1 MNTFEEIVKPNQ
13 YFYYQRGSV
22 FTEKPWNRPN
32 YNTLKEFLTVI
43 SEKTDILSRYQ
54 IYLMGGVLFDF
65 EKTWDV
71 DLCFTGKIESYD
83 ILENDMNLM
92 YDVALNHFRLLLD
105 IQWFIDPL
113 PVVSYEEITSSEFKH
128 YRLKYIKTGY
138 VKKQVGQEVTI
149 KDIRDE
155 NGITKLSTYLVEGY
169 HNEYPGTKEKVIN
182 RIKQNP
188 HKVLKSVFNVE
199 TFLNSDEDYFIYN
212 TNRN

>member
-71 DLCFTGKIESYD
+71 DLCFTGKIDSYD

-105 IQWFIDPL
+105 IQ
-113 PVVSYEEITSSEFKH
+113 
-128 YRLKYIKTGY
+128 
-138 VKKQVGQEVTI
+138 
-149 KDIRDE
+149 
-155 NGITKLSTYLVEGY
+155 
-169 HNEYPGTKEKVIN
+169 
-182 RIKQNP
+182 
-188 HKVLKSVFNVE
+188 
-199 TFLNSDEDYFIYN
+199 FIYWKKN
-212 TNRN
+212 YLKRI